1 MRKVLIIGIGP
12 GDPDYVTMQA
22 IKALNRVDVFFVVDK
37 GREKQD
43 LIRLRQEICDRYIEN
58 GSYRVVEVRDPER
71 DRTAAAY
78 RSAVEVWRRQ
88 RADLYETMIRDELGE
103 DGCGAFLTWGDPS
116 IYDSTLASIEEIL
129 ARGTLEFEYEV
140 IPGISSVQALV
151 AKHKVTLNQ
160 VGEPIQIT
168 TGRRLT
174 RGFPMDVNN
183 VVVMLDANCSFKQ
196 VADPGTKIYWGAYVG
211 TDDEILRSGELSE
224 VMDEIEQVRGEA
236 RERKGWIMD
245 TYLLRRTTS

>member
-58 GSYRVVEVRDPER
+58 RSYRVVEVRDPER
-71 DRTAAAY
+71 DRTATAY

-88 RADLYETMIRDELGE
+88 RADLYEMMIRNELGE
-103 DGCGAFLTWGDPS
+103 DGCGAFLAWGDPS
-116 IYDSTLASIEEIL
+116 IYDSTLASIEDIL
-129 ARGTLEFEYEV
+129 ARGALEFEYEV

-168 TGRRLT
+168 TGRRLAGGSRPT
-174 RGFPMDVNN
+174 
-183 VVVMLDANCSFKQ
+183 
-196 VADPGTKIYWGAYVG
+196 
-211 TDDEILRSGELSE
+211 
-224 VMDEIEQVRGEA
+224 
-236 RERKGWIMD
+236 
-245 TYLLRRTTS
+245 